1 MLKFR
6 CQAAR
11 HSDTLLRR
19 FRKIKSGEAKS
30 KREVNSLDLR
40 SCLIL
45 FWLWASGNNMATGRQ
60 TASTHGRLCPRHL
73 NSEFYVLC
81 HLQTGRLA
89 PRQFSFINL
98 LFPLSFLPTTP
109 SRNER
114 IALQRA
120 GAHEEKTCVTISDF
134 RLATAQAS
142 LQQQQQQ
149 QHLAYVCVFYTYIH
163 IREADFAPTT
173 LFLACSRA
181 RIALYSLFLPL
192 QGASTSLNWNY
203 CSAAILCTPVFRL
216 RSAWL
221 IELRCWIT
229 FSV

>member
-81 HLQTGRLA
+81 RTFRQAVSHLGSFHLLTS
-89 PRQFSFINL
+89 FSPYPFCRRRRREMRE
-98 LFPLSFLPTTP
+98 SRSSARVPTKRKP
-109 SRNER
+109 AWRSA
-114 IALQRA
+114 ISAWQQRKPA
-120 GAHEEKTCVTISDF
+120 CSSSSSSTSPMCVYFT
-134 RLATAQAS
+134 
-142 LQQQQQQ
+142 
-149 QHLAYVCVFYTYIH
+149 HTYIYV
-163 IREADFAPTT
+163 RP
-173 LFLACSRA
+173 
-181 RIALYSLFLPL
+181 
-192 QGASTSLNWNY
+192 TSL
-203 CSAAILCTPVFRL
+203 PPP
-216 RSAWL
+216 
-221 IELRCWIT
+221 
-229 FSV
+229 FSSPARALV